1 MDLPP
6 LRFEMLRL
14 DLTPRPE
21 APACIP
27 VPGPDAQ
34 SLSFSMVEAPPC
46 RDPAARPRIDE
57 PQGWP
62 PLPARS
68 AEGDLWTLPPPP
80 VPPRPAS

>member
-6 LRFEMLRL
+6 VRFEMLRL
-14 DLTPRPE
+14 NLNPRPA

-34 SLSFSMVEAPPC
+34 ALSFSMAEAPPC
-46 RDPAARPRIDE
+46 RDPAARLAIDE
-57 PQGWP
+57 PPGWP
-62 PLPARS
+62 PARS
-68 AEGDLWTLPPPP
+68 AGGDSWTLPPPP

>member
-14 DLTPRPE
+14 DLNPRPE

-34 SLSFSMVEAPPC
+34 SLSFSMVEAPPLPRSC
-46 RDPAARPRIDE
+46 SASAHRRAPGLAAAA
-57 PQGWP
+57 G
-62 PLPARS
+62 PLR
-68 AEGDLWTLPPPP
+68 
-80 VPPRPAS
+80 